1 MGQTKLKESQ
11 VAAALNNQTGTDYT
25 LGLVDSNRTVRMT
38 NAAPNTVTVPANA
51 SVAIR
56 IGSIITMLQWGAGQ
70 TTLVEDDGVTIN
82 TPNGLVLAGQGAAVD
97 LIKVGVDEWDLVL
110 FAESE
115 PPLPPNPLLFYALDN
130 TAASAAIVGWR
141 TVDYAVQ
148 AAAWDVAASWTEI
161 TYV

>member
-25 LGLVDSNRTVRMT
+25 LGLVDSNRTVRIS

-56 IGSIITMLQWGAGQ
+56 IGSIITILQWGAGQ

-97 LIKVGVDEWDLVL
+97 IIKVAADEWDLVL
-110 FAESE
+110 VAASE

-130 TAASAAIVGWR
+130 TTASAAIVGWR
-141 TVDYAVQ
+141 AIDYAVQ
-148 AAAWDVAASWTEI
+148 CEVWAVASNWIEI